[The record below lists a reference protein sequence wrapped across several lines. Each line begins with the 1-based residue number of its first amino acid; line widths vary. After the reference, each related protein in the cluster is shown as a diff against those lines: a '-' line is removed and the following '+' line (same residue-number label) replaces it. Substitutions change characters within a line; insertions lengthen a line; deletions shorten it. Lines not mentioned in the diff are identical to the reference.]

1 MSKQQYRAVV
11 RASPLE
17 WDSWGLE
24 ARPSPA
30 QSTSLSDGGGSRA
43 VNELAQ
49 PRSTRPT
56 YQTRH
61 KLEQRNDC
69 WLMDSGQDW
78 DPGSTSAVQ
87 H

>member
-30 QSTSLSDGGGSRA
+30 QSTSLTEVG
-43 VNELAQ
+43 
-49 PRSTRPT
+49 
-56 YQTRH
+56 H
-61 KLEQRNDC
+61 EQ
-69 WLMDSGQDW
+69 
-78 DPGSTSAVQ
+78 
-87 H
+87 